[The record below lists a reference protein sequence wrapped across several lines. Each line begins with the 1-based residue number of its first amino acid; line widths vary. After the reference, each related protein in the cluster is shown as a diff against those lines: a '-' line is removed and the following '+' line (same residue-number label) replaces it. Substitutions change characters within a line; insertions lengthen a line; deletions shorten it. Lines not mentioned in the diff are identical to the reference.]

1 MGGGMISK
9 RANAILTLTALMM
22 APGLVSC
29 NHDRLAKAIS
39 AERQSQATTSDEKG
53 HAVDTAS
60 ASLVLTPEP
69 ANPQFD

>member
-1 MGGGMISK
+1 MISK

-22 APGLVSC
+22 ALGLVSC

-39 AERQSQATTSDEKG
+39 AERQSQATTSDENG